1 MSRPLIIIS
10 RNPASYLSGHSIFAW
25 QLSQF
30 LGGSAQVPV
39 VHITHTTDEGPRHSV
54 EITPPVSAPL
64 YRRIE
69 VEYQAMEKVPHSLSS
84 CAVADAVDAVLQENP
99 KGVCGVLAISPLSYL
114 ADVVNVCLPSTT
126 PVVSLL
132 RGTDTLVLT
141 QSWGKTA
148 AGQRYRRA
156 LDACTGIYTVSHWL
170 HDLAAGIGIPVT
182 GVVAPVTFHP
192 FALETFEAA
201 AEELVKRLFPRSN
214 SASQKLVVFASRMA
228 AEKGALKVANVIDK
242 LLSLD
247 SSFVAVMAGSGPE
260 RSKVEQLLAAHAS
273 DGRAWVGPLTFPKV
287 LALATRTDLM
297 VMGSGLK
304 EGTTFIEAI
313 SSSTV
318 TFAAT
323 GTPVLFTAG
332 PRSGG
337 IAEAV
342 GEENL
347 RWCESLPGVA
357 SWPEAIADLF
367 HDGPRRQRIATENR
381 TAGKAFEIRTVLTH
395 LMTSFGITLAQLRG
409 D

>member
-1 MSRPLIIIS
+1 MKRPLIIIS

-25 QLSQF
+25 QLSEF

-54 EITPPVSAPL
+54 EITPPVATPL

-99 KGVCGVLAISPLSYL
+99 RGVGGVLAISPLSYL
-114 ADVVNVCLPSTT
+114 ADVVNVCLPSRT

-141 QSWGKTA
+141 QSWGDTA

-156 LDACTGIYTVSHWL
+156 LDACSGIFTVSRWL
-170 HDLAAGIGIPVT
+170 RDLAAGIGVPVT

-192 FALETFEAA
+192 FAQETFDAD
-201 AEELVKRLFPRSN
+201 AEELIKELFPRSK
-214 SASQKLVVFASRMA
+214 SAGQKLVVFAGRMA
-228 AEKGALKVANVIDK
+228 GEKGALHVAHVIDK
-242 LLSLD
+242 LLGLD

-260 RSKVEQLLAAHAS
+260 RSRVDQVLATHVS

-297 VMGSGLK
+297 VMGSGL
-304 EGTTFIEAI
+304 EERSTFTEAI

-318 TFAAT
+318 TFGAT
-323 GTPVLFTAG
+323 GTPVLFTTG

-337 IAEAV
+337 IAEAL

-347 RWCESLPGVA
+347 RWCESLPGVG
-357 SWPEAIADLF
+357 SWPEAILDLF
-367 HDGPRRQRIATENR
+367 QDGPRRERIVAENR
-381 TAGKAFEIRTVLTH
+381 AAGKAFEIHTV
-395 LMTSFGITLAQLRG
+395 LAQLLTVFG
-409 D
+409 IKLSG

>member
-25 QLSQF
+25 QLSEF

-39 VHITHTTDEGPRHSV
+39 LHITHTTDEGPRHSV
-54 EITPPVSAPL
+54 DITPPVSALL

-99 KGVCGVLAISPLSYL
+99 QGVRGVLAVSPLSYL
-114 ADVVNVCLPSTT
+114 ADAVNVCLPSAT

-132 RGTDTLVLT
+132 RGTDTLLLT
-141 QSWGKTA
+141 QAWGRTA
-148 AGQRYRRA
+148 AGKRYRRA
-156 LDACTGIYTVSHWL
+156 LDACSGIFTVSHWL
-170 HDLAAGIGIPVT
+170 RDLAAGIGIPVT

-192 FALETFEAA
+192 FAQESFDAA
-201 AEELVKRLFPRSN
+201 AEELIKRIFPRSD
-214 SASQKLVVFASRMA
+214 STGRKLVVFAGRMA
-228 AEKGALKVANVIDK
+228 AEKGALKVANVVDE
-242 LLSLD
+242 LLSHD

-260 RSKVEQLLAAHAS
+260 RSRVEQVLAAHVS
-273 DGRAWVGPLTFPKV
+273 EGRAWVGPLTFPRV

-297 VMGSGLK
+297 LMGSGLE
-304 EGTTFIEAI
+304 EGTTFTEAI

-318 TFAAT
+318 TFAAA
-323 GTPVLFTAG
+323 GVPVLFATG

-347 RWCESLPGVA
+347 RWCESLSSVA

-367 HDGPRRQRIATENR
+367 HDGPRRERIATENR
-381 TAGKAFEIRTVLTH
+381 VAGKAFEIHTVLDQLLT
-395 LMTSFGITLAQLRG
+395 LFGIKLSR
-409 D
+409 